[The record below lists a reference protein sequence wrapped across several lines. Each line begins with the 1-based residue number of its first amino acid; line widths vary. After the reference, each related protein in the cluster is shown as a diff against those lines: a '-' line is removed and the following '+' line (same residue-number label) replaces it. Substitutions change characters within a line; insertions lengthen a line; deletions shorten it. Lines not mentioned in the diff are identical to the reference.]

1 MFRPVSKTILMAKL
15 LIHNAGKRRVTRTL
29 PVDPESGRR
38 LDPVLC
44 QAQIDLL
51 VSTPLFQ
58 GSETLCKL
66 LQYLT
71 QHALHSPT
79 THLKEYQIA
88 TEALGRAPDFDPQSD
103 ASVRVQ
109 VGRLRSKLA
118 EYYASRG
125 TQDAIL
131 IDIPKG
137 RYALSFERR
146 DTLHERKP
154 PEHEKELLEPESKQM
169 ESAPVAHRRRMQV
182 FVSLAVGLV
191 VGGAVFYFL
200 YLKQAQATA
209 RQHSEAI
216 PLPVELQTFWSP
228 FLHGSDEPFVIYSNA
243 AFVGDAETGMRYYD
257 QSRDSSAQISQHYT
271 GVGEVMG
278 VVELDRLFS
287 HSGKQF
293 RIKRSGLFT
302 LDDARNRNLIFV
314 GAPIEDLTLR
324 EIPNFHDF
332 AFRRMPD
339 GPNRWNEVIVDLH
352 PQSGEDSVYE
362 PTPHSRSL
370 DVDYALIVLSRG
382 LDPQLRTL
390 VLAGT
395 STIGT
400 QAAVD
405 YVCGEDSIRDLV
417 RQLNVNRGTDV
428 PPFEALLKIKVANDV
443 PIESRLIAL
452 HRTGQ

>member
-1 MFRPVSKTILMAKL
+1 MANA
-15 LIHNAGKRRVTRTL
+15 LIQHAVKRGVTGTL
-29 PVDPESGRR
+29 PADLGSDRQ

-44 QAQIDLL
+44 QAQVDRLISNP
-51 VSTPLFQ
+51 VFQ

-71 QHALHSPT
+71 QHALYAPT

-88 TEALGRAPDFDPQSD
+88 TEALGRASDFDPQSD

-131 IDIPKG
+131 IDIAKG
-137 RYALSFERR
+137 RYVLSFERR
-146 DTLHERKP
+146 DTLPWRKP
-154 PEHEKELLEPESKQM
+154 PELKKESQTPEPRQIEST
-169 ESAPVAHRRRMQV
+169 PVTHRRRMQV
-182 FVSLAVGLV
+182 VVSLAVGLL

-200 YLKQAQATA
+200 YLKQAKTA
-209 RQHSEAI
+209 AQHHSEAI

-228 FLHGSDEPFVIYSNA
+228 FLHGAEEPFVIYSNA
-243 AFVGDAETGMRYYD
+243 AFIGDAETGMRYYD
-257 QSRDSSAQISQHYT
+257 QSRDSLARISQHYT

-278 VVELDRLFS
+278 VAELDRLFL

-302 LDDARNRNLIFV
+302 LDDARNSNLIFV

-324 EIPNFHDF
+324 EIPNSHDF
-332 AFRRMPD
+332 AFRRVPD
-339 GPNRWNEVIVDLH
+339 GPNQWNEVIVNLH
-352 PQSGEDSVYE
+352 PRSGEDSVYK
-362 PTPHSRSL
+362 PTPHSRPL
-370 DVDYALIVLSRG
+370 EIDYALIVFSRG
-382 LDPQLRTL
+382 LDLQHRTL

-417 RQLNVNRGTDV
+417 HQLNVPRGADV
-428 PPFEALLKIKVANDV
+428 PPFEALLKVKVAHDV
-443 PIESRLIAL
+443 PIESRLVAL